1 MSWASVALELALAAL
16 LIAALG
22 FGWRLER
29 KLKALRES
37 HLAFV
42 GSVRDLDAAAL
53 RADAGL
59 KALREALDDA
69 HDGLHDRIQKGR
81 ALKAELDALL
91 ARAER
96 LPAGSVHQT
105 PIIPE
110 KAGIQD
116 RVDAVSTPSETARA
130 APLGPGFGR
139 EDGASEQKPPSPAR
153 LPRFRRQGAA

>member
-1 MSWASVALELALAAL
+1 MSFASVALELALAAL

-37 HLAFV
+37 HSAFV
-42 GSVRDLDAAAL
+42 GSVAQLDAAAL

-59 KALREALDDA
+59 KALREALDEA

-81 ALKAELDALL
+81 TLKAELETLL

-96 LPAGSVHQT
+96 LPAANHSV
-105 PIIPE
+105 IPA
-110 KAGIQD
+110 KAGAQD
-116 RVDAVSTPSETARA
+116 RIDLPTTTAEPPRS
-130 APLGPGFGR
+130 APLGPSLRRDEG
-139 EDGASEQKPPSPAR
+139 DGELKTAPAPTR